1 MLAGARLFVGVER
14 REQRW
19 QVLDDIPDL
28 HLNPMHPLT
37 ALEAEPFEAVDIALA
52 PGTFDDEAD
61 RARDRPLRRMTRV
74 RPNQEYIAFPDRN
87 IVDLS
92 LLGYLEN
99 HVALE
104 LIEEL
109 LDRIVVEIDPL
120 VRAADDHHRHVGLAV
135 EQLLVADRRPEELL
149 VLGDPALEVEGLETR
164 CCSIWNPLRKLAPKT
179 SSRMINAL
187 FPTRDLRHPQRD

>member
-1 MLAGARLFVGVER
+1 
-14 REQRW
+14 
-19 QVLDDIPDL
+19 
-28 HLNPMHPLT
+28 
-37 ALEAEPFEAVDIALA
+37 
-52 PGTFDDEAD
+52 
-61 RARDRPLRRMTRV
+61 
-74 RPNQEYIAFPDRN
+74 FPDRN

-135 EQLLVADRRPEELL
+135 EQLPVADRRPEELL

-164 CCSIWNPLRKLAPKT
+164 MLQHMVSFSQARSENLFTHDQCVVPHTRFATSTTRLSFFFSSSIVTGFPLKSLEKP
-179 SSRMINAL
+179 
-187 FPTRDLRHPQRD
+187 H

>member
-1 MLAGARLFVGVER
+1 
-14 REQRW
+14 
-19 QVLDDIPDL
+19 
-28 HLNPMHPLT
+28 T

-135 EQLLVADRRPEELL
+135 EQLPVADRRPEELL

-164 CCSIWNPLRKLAPKT
+164 MLQHMVSFSQARSEN
-179 SSRMINAL
+179 L
-187 FPTRDLRHPQRD
+187 FTHDQCVVPHTRF